1 MSARPLPEPAELQ
14 MPDMEVSGTPLFESR
29 GIVEPGWVGAN
40 GFMGVAYYVYAFDT
54 LSPWVHR
61 HVGLTRAYRSAT
73 QTSTFVLEANLV
85 VEKPLR
91 AGDPIRFTSQ
101 LLGFDAKRV
110 QVISSIYHDAE
121 GWLAATYEVIV
132 LFVDMRARRSMAM
145 PDWLQARFAAVLEAH
160 SRQPTPPQVGRVV
173 GLQHPPPF

>member
-1 MSARPLPEPAELQ
+1 MRSHA
-14 MPDMEVSGTPLFESR
+14 TPLFESR
-29 GIVEPGWVGAN
+29 GVVEPDWVDAN
-40 GFMGVAYYVYAFDT
+40 GFMSVAYYVYAFDS

-61 HVGLTRAYRSAT
+61 QVGLTREYRSAT

-85 VEKPLR
+85 VERPLR
-91 AGDPIRFTSQ
+91 AGDPMRFTSQ

-132 LFVDMRARRSMAM
+132 LFVDMRARRSMEM
-145 PDWLQARFAAVLEAH
+145 PAWLQARFASVLEAH
-160 SRQPTPPQVGRVV
+160 SRLPVPPQVGRVV
-173 GLQHPPPF
+173 GLGNPPPF